1 MPKAARQ
8 DPQQLRRITRRFRLL
23 THDEAARLLG
33 VPPRT
38 VEQMRRLGEIDDAV
52 YKVGK
57 HIRYCPKLLK
67 RACSAVC
74 EPQKEPPRKRFYI
87 PVPLLSEANAAA
99 LILQVPPATLAKLR
113 KQGRV
118 AGAWVFVRKHIR
130 YRALRLKQC
139 FSPDEA
145 WLEDSDAPCRIRKSK

>member
-1 MPKAARQ
+1 M
-8 DPQQLRRITRRFRLL
+8 
-23 THDEAARLLG
+23 THEEAARLLD

-38 VEQMRRLGEIDDAV
+38 LELMRRRREINDAV

-57 HIRYCPKLLK
+57 HIRYCPKRLK
-67 RACSAVC
+67 RACSAIHD
-74 EPQKEPPRKRFYI
+74 PQEKSPRKRLYI

-113 KQGRV
+113 KEGHV
-118 AGAWVFVRKHIR
+118 TGAWLFVRKHIR

-139 FSPDEA
+139 FSPDKA
-145 WLEDSDAPCRIRKSK
+145 WLKDFDAPCRTRKPK